1 MGMRIKQGKEEFM
14 RRIAVVAIALAVS
27 GLTVPAQA
35 SGVGSTGAIP
45 EFNGNGGG
53 IDARQIREFERLFRK
68 GRSQVRRHITCKKCE
83 FHKNLNKNT
92 ALEVAQRVING
103 RYDIKEEDKTA
114 VLVYLRDRY
123 HL

>member
-53 IDARQIREFERLFRK
+53 IDARQIREIERLFRK
-68 GRSQVRRHITCKKCE
+68 GRASMPGRSARLSVFSVKAARRFDATLHARSVSFTR
-83 FHKNLNKNT
+83 T
-92 ALEVAQRVING
+92 
-103 RYDIKEEDKTA
+103 
-114 VLVYLRDRY
+114 
-123 HL
+123 